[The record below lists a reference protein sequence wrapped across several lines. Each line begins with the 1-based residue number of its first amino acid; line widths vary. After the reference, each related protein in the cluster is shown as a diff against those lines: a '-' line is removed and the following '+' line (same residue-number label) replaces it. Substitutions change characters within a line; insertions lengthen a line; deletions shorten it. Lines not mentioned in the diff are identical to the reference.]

1 MRRTCSMLHSALNV
15 KDATV
20 ESPLLGGRSASHPTM
35 AWSPRMIGAL
45 DDDKKSPRD
54 AEMTVHAVPLVC
66 LASFLVLWACHRSPL
81 SSSSSPPHE
90 SAAVLS
96 LGNQL
101 PPVVQELL
109 RTDVAA
115 DVLLS
120 EAVSDTGGE
129 DSSRVQRRLRE
140 QDSVEQEQS
149 SNAAVIKAELWKVHS
164 RNAQSDPVMNSVQFG
179 DGRGGTRHQRLR
191 GSSSGP
197 ISVKRQR
204 LANEKASRKVTQP
217 LEFADDNGRGRPLPG
232 FEGHEGVRRENL
244 SWRN

>member
-1 MRRTCSMLHSALNV
+1 MRRTSGMLHSALNV
-15 KDATV
+15 KDDV

-81 SSSSSPPHE
+81 SSSSSPHE
-90 SAAVLS
+90 SGAVLPT
-96 LGNQL
+96 GDQL

-109 RTDVAA
+109 RTDVAE

-120 EAVSDTGGE
+120 EAVSETGVE

-140 QDSVEQEQS
+140 QDTVEQEQS
-149 SNAAVIKAELWKVHS
+149 SSPAVENAELWKVHS
-164 RNAQSDPVMNSVQFG
+164 RNAHVDPVMYSAQLG
-179 DGRGGTRHQRLR
+179 DGRGGTRYQRLR
-191 GSSSGP
+191 GSSSGH
-197 ISVKRQR
+197 ISVMRQR
-204 LANEKASRKVTQP
+204 LANATAAVE
-217 LEFADDNGRGRPLPG
+217 L
-232 FEGHEGVRRENL
+232 
-244 SWRN
+244 